1 MFQEVGHY
9 NHGLRCGK
17 LATMT
22 ILSIQSHVS
31 YGHVGNAAGVFILQ
45 RMGFDVWPVHTVL
58 FSNHPGYGTFQGHTV
73 DPVLIE
79 NIISGIEG
87 HGVFPRCQAVI
98 GGYIG
103 SAATGEVLLDSVQ
116 RVKMANPECIFFCDP
131 VMGDKEKGLYVTDDI
146 VRFYREQGGPA
157 ADILKPNAFE
167 LEILTHQ
174 QISNVEQAIAAA
186 RILITQ
192 WDLRAVVASSVP
204 VPHLSTAPTPSI
216 ACVAV
221 TPDDA
226 WLVQTPLLPID
237 QKGAG
242 DAFMALFVANVLR
255 SGNDIPMALG
265 AAASSIWSIMN
276 GAGSSDGQELLLIDG
291 QAEFSNPSYTFKEKS
306 LSL

>member
-1 MFQEVGHY
+1 
-9 NHGLRCGK
+9 
-17 LATMT
+17 MT

-31 YGHVGNAAGVFILQ
+31 YGHVGNAAGAFILQ

-73 DPVLIE
+73 APVLIE

-87 HGVFPRCQAVI
+87 RGVFPHCRAVI

-103 SAATGEVLLDSVQ
+103 SAATGEVLLDSIQ
-116 RVKMANPECIFFCDP
+116 RVKMVNPDCIFFCDP
-131 VMGDKEKGLYVTDDI
+131 VMGDKDKGLYVADDI

-157 ADILKPNAFE
+157 ADILKSNTFE

-174 QISNVEQAIAAA
+174 QIRNVEQAVAAA
-186 RILITQ
+186 RVLISQ
-192 WDLRAVVASSVP
+192 WNLRAVVASSVP
-204 VPHLSTAPTPSI
+204 VPQSSTAPSPSI

-221 TPDDA
+221 TPDNA
-226 WLVQTPLLPID
+226 WVVRTPLLPVD

-242 DAFMALFVANVLR
+242 DAFMALFVANVLCPE
-255 SGNDIPMALG
+255 NDIPTALG
-265 AAASSIWSIMN
+265 AAASSIWSVMN
-276 GAGSSDGQELLLIDG
+276 GTVSSDGQELPLIDC
-291 QAEFSNPSYTFKEKS
+291 QAEFSNPSHTFKEKP

>member
-1 MFQEVGHY
+1 MHQEVGHY

-17 LATMT
+17 LSDMT

-31 YGHVGNAAGVFILQ
+31 YGHVGNAAGVFIMQ

-73 DPVLIE
+73 DSFLIK

-87 HGVFPRCQAVI
+87 RGVFPRCQGVI

-116 RVKMANPECIFFCDP
+116 RVKMVNPDCIFFCDP
-131 VMGDKEKGLYVTDDI
+131 VMGDKDKGLYVADDI

-174 QISNVEQAIAAA
+174 QVSNVEQAVAAA
-186 RILITQ
+186 RVLINQ
-192 WDLRAVVASSVP
+192 WNLRAVVASSVP
-204 VPHLSTAPTPSI
+204 VPQSPTVPTPSI

-221 TPDDA
+221 TPDNA
-226 WLVQTPLLPID
+226 WLVQTPLLPVD

-255 SGNDIPMALG
+255 PGKDIPSALG
-265 AAASSIWSIMN
+265 AAASSIWSVMN
-276 GAGSSDGQELLLIDG
+276 GDVSSDDQELPLIDN
-291 QAEFSNPSYTFKEKS
+291 QVEFSNPSYSFKEKP